1 MTKKENLFQEHYIH
15 LDYCCQEE
23 FAVIAATQSCNTTLA
38 YHKKC
43 LELILEEWAK
53 GKFQEPLNAIIRREI
68 EELNK
73 MEKPTG
79 QFITIT
85 NGDVNSDAFGWSEDR
100 LLFMGLEE
108 KGSEQG
114 PYFFSQPSTWDKPN
128 EEMPVPNV
136 TPKEPTPIRWS
147 DIHETKANILNTL
160 IVNAF
165 RLDDEAFGWLMDKLN
180 QRKVNKAKF

>member
-43 LELILEEWAK
+43 LELILEEWIK

-73 MEKPTG
+73 TG

-85 NGDVNSDAFGWSEDR
+85 NGDVNSDAFNWCEDR
-100 LLFMGLEE
+100 LLFMGLDE

-114 PYFFSQPSTWDKPN
+114 PYFFSQPSICDEPN
-128 EEMPVPNV
+128 EV
-136 TPKEPTPIRWS
+136 TPNPIRWS
-147 DIHETKANILNTL
+147 DIHETKVNILNTL

-165 RLDDEAFGWLMDKLN
+165 RLDDEAFEWLMDKLN
-180 QRKVNKAKF
+180 QRKLNKAKF